1 MCRTERRSGRVDTG
15 RPEEPDRSASRRTVW
30 QVVRTGSH
38 LRSTSGGNGAVLDDL
53 DETIKTVLRERGG
66 LPTAEVDIAFDAP
79 DREWSGRINRPTVNC
94 YLYDIRENL
103 ELRESGWTTERDL
116 NGRR

>member
-1 MCRTERRSGRVDTG
+1 MTG
-15 RPEEPDRSASRRTVW
+15 RLRRYRKSLIAAPRGALCCRWFAPDRTIRSA
-30 QVVRTGSH
+30 
-38 LRSTSGGNGAVLDDL
+38 SGGNGAVLDDL

-116 NGRR
+116 N